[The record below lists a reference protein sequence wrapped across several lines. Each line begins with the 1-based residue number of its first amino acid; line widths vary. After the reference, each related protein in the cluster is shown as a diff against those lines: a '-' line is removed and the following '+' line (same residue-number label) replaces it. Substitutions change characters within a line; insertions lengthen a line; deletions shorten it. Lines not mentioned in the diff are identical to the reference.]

1 MDTQWHRLVRSW
13 WRNECQNTDAV
24 VRWKQIRLRTSLLSQ
39 RTDLQTVMRFFL
51 STATFRT
58 DAFFET
64 SPMAIAA
71 CTQPDTIQ
79 EEAAPL
85 QSKDPSLSDTGPLH
99 ALLGDASEDGF
110 QHGDVRAG
118 SSLFYVWMWRKKG
131 HIKHTVGQIVQTTVL
146 SLFLS
151 LSLSAYFLSHRD
163 VTSGANG
170 ASSED
175 KTISFYFLFENN
187 ILNRV

>member
-1 MDTQWHRLVRSW
+1 MDTQWHRLARSW
-13 WRNECQNTDAV
+13 WRNDECQNPDAV
-24 VRWKQIRLRTSLLSQ
+24 AGRKQTRLRTSLLIQS
-39 RTDLQTVMRFFL
+39 TDLQTVMRFFR
-51 STATFRT
+51 STATFRA

-99 ALLGDASEDGF
+99 ALLDDASEDGF

-118 SSLFYVWMWRKKG
+118 SSLFHVWMWREMG
-131 HIKHTVGQIVQTTVL
+131 HIKHTAGQIVQTTVRP
-146 SLFLS
+146 LFLS

-175 KTISFYFLFENN
+175 KTI
-187 ILNRV
+187 